1 MKWNEHSKLIGKHAR
16 FSPSQPGWLKYD
28 IQGMKERY
36 FKSFAQQIGIQL
48 HKFAEDRIK
57 TGMRMR
63 KSDKEMIIF
72 ELLRN
77 GIPDQAIQM
86 YDVDILYG
94 TIMAYIN
101 DAIKYKLTPEQI
113 LFYSM
118 NFYGTADAIGF
129 SKNNLIIFDLKTGET
144 PAHMEQLLIYAALF
158 CLEYNYKPIDLNNIE
173 LRIYQMDEAIIFKP
187 ELSDIVPVI
196 DHIKTTQ
203 KLFDK
208 EAGEIFGL

>member
-1 MKWNEHSKLIGKHAR
+1 MMD
-16 FSPSQPGWLKYD
+16 KY
-28 IQGMKERY
+28 Y
-36 FKSFAQQIGIQL
+36 KSYAQQIGTQL
-48 HKFAEDRIK
+48 HKFSEDRIK
-57 TGMRMR
+57 SGMRMR

-77 GIPDQAIQM
+77 DIPDRAIQL
-86 YDVDILYG
+86 YDIDILYG
-94 TIMAYIN
+94 TVMTYIN

-158 CLEYNYKPIDLNNIE
+158 CLEYNKKPIDLNDIE
-173 LRIYQMDEAIIFKP
+173 LRIYQLDEAVIFHP
-187 ELSDIVPVI
+187 GVEDIVPVI
-196 DHIKTTQ
+196 EHIKRTQ
-203 KLFDK
+203 KIFEK
-208 EAGEIFGL
+208 EAGELFGL